1 MVMVNEYVSYMF
13 GEIGHSCGQTVSVV
27 VWPKALWLLRLIDP
41 EKALELWKLG
51 LDDGWKY

>member
-1 MVMVNEYVSYMF
+1 MVNEYVSYMF
-13 GEIGHSCGQTVSVV
+13 CEIGHSCGQTVSVV